1 MEPSF
6 STEEIGQLK
15 RAAQMFEMILDS
27 GAESREAYETLRDV
41 YGKLRME
48 EEFKRVMA
56 RFADYL
62 LVREDREGGIAQLS
76 ELARR
81 YPDESQWRER
91 LAALGAVP
99 SAADPPAPEQDLE
112 SAVGEAEEILLG
124 FDGSAGEPA
133 SGPGPRASVQRE
145 EMKAHEEM
153 KADMEGADD
162 PEKELQKSLRLGE
175 MLVEQGVIT
184 RENVEAALAC
194 QRETGKPFGAV
205 LVELGHATEA
215 DVVNC
220 FALQAGVPYLP
231 LELYEVQP
239 EVGALLPASFAKRHR
254 VVAVDVIATSVVVT
268 IAGPLS
274 PETKQELAALLDGR
288 KVNYYI
294 SVQREIEARLA
305 QLYPEP

>member
-1 MEPSF
+1 
-6 STEEIGQLK
+6 
-15 RAAQMFEMILDS
+15 
-27 GAESREAYETLRDV
+27 
-41 YGKLRME
+41 
-48 EEFKRVMA
+48 
-56 RFADYL
+56 
-62 LVREDREGGIAQLS
+62 
-76 ELARR
+76 
-81 YPDESQWRER
+81 RER
-91 LAALGAVP
+91 LASLGEVP
-99 SAADPPAPEQDLE
+99 PASDTPAPEQDLE

-124 FDGSAGEPA
+124 FDGSAGVPARDRPAAGEPA

-145 EMKAHEEM
+145 EMKAHM
-153 KADMEGADD
+153 AWADD
-162 PEKELQKSLRLGE
+162 PEKEFQKSLRLGE

-194 QRETGKPFGAV
+194 QRETGKSFGAV

-220 FALQAGVPYLP
+220 LALQAGVPYLP

-274 PETKQELAALLDGR
+274 PETKQELATLLDGR